1 MFDLLIQLVTLLAL
15 TLYFFVNFFGSL
27 NKILSPIYFGRFFI
41 GIVTLFL
48 VVQGK
53 HSFNTPVQL
62 FKLVVCLPIG
72 SLNFLVFFSLWKI
85 ISKFIGKISVFLRN
99 FTDF

>member
-72 SLNFLVFFSLWKI
+72 SLNFLVFFRYGKLFPNLLE
-85 ISKFIGKISVFLRN
+85 KFQF
-99 FTDF
+99 F